1 MRKSHTYR
9 FRAAVLIL
17 LLSILLTSCGDS
29 KSSGGQA
36 QQDIRDQKEQISENG
51 AEQADKRSG
60 VKKTID
66 DTNVELPLSLTV
78 TQEAKRDG
86 PESFADSP
94 QRIERAAAS
103 VVKLEAFN
111 HSGDRIGTGSGF
123 CIYEPDILVTAAHV
137 IVNAEYLTATCDN
150 GETFRIDRFLN
161 GSEEDDI
168 AICLIPEG
176 VNLTPLPAGETPQ
189 RGERLVVIGSQFG
202 VVNLVTQGNLSGIY
216 RNGTVER
223 LLFTAPVS
231 SGNSGGPVFNSEGA
245 VVGIVSGT
253 YDKGQNLNIASPVS
267 LAEVLYKTTITES
280 ER

>member
-1 MRKSHTYR
+1 MIRVQTYR
-9 FRAAVLIL
+9 LRAAVLIV
-17 LLSILLTSCGDS
+17 LLSILLTSCGRE
-29 KSSGGQA
+29 KSADGAA
-36 QQDIRDQKEQISENG
+36 QPEIGEKKEQSADIG
-51 AEQADKRSG
+51 AKQADKRPG
-60 VKKTID
+60 AELTTH
-66 DTNVELPLSLTV
+66 DTDVELPLSLTV
-78 TQEAKRDG
+78 TQETRRDG
-86 PESFADSP
+86 PESFPDSP
-94 QRIERAAAS
+94 QRIEQAAAS

-161 GSEEDDI
+161 GSEDDDI

-176 VNLTPLPAGETPQ
+176 VNLTPLPAGSVPQ

-216 RNGTVER
+216 RSGSVER

-253 YDKGQNLNIASPVS
+253 YDKGQNLNVASPIS
-267 LAEVLYKTTITES
+267 LAEVLYKSTITES
-280 ER
+280 VR

>member
-1 MRKSHTYR
+1 MRKVQTYR
-9 FRAAVLIL
+9 FRAALMTL
-17 LLSILLTSCGDS
+17 LLSILLMSCGS
-29 KSSGGQA
+29 QKSAGSTA
-36 QQDIRDQKEQISENG
+36 QPEIGANKEQTAVSG

-60 VKKTID
+60 AELTKH
-66 DTNVELPLSLTV
+66 DTDVELPLSLTV
-78 TQEAKRDG
+78 TQETRRDG
-86 PESFADSP
+86 PESFPDSP
-94 QRIERAAAS
+94 QRIEQAAAS

-123 CIYEPDILVTAAHV
+123 CSYEPDILVTAAHV

-267 LAEVLYKTTITES
+267 LAEVLYKSTITES